1 MSFSKHYGKFKK
13 HKREKGLFYAFGRGM
28 KYLFYRLRTAGVDR
42 FPVSG
47 ELSRGDLRIFY
58 GDGNVHFFW
67 KSDPL
72 TKWPGLSSAVHSWG
86 LWTDTSKAKW
96 QFIQETSDSVKIRI
110 SFKELPVHQTWF
122 LKLESERCIHWSVDL
137 EVDEPLY
144 IDEFRFLSLL
154 RHGYKTWV
162 SGYTQGNFPRL
173 DHVWHDLWIKEQP
186 VDLVAAR
193 FSLRDEILPA
203 YSMEIIEGPGDFSAI
218 VQGPPSDLSSHFIGF
233 RTLEKKSSREYAPGR
248 YPLLSARITLS
259 DENLLDSK
267 IEDLRRK
274 DFKRIF
280 AEDAK
285 GSSLRRDGARFSEDI
300 LLIQCPPW
308 DPQMP
313 PLSVATL
320 SSFLERSGHS
330 VAVSDLNIALYNS
343 VPFGAKYL
351 WEQGGYDH
359 WVEEKLFP
367 KTWSSLKDASFLFL
381 DEALKGR
388 SVRSIGLSVN
398 YAGIPFASEAL
409 RFIKELDQ
417 DLFIIVGGWGS
428 ISESLRRM
436 FPVDLVDVF
445 VVGEG
450 EETLKE
456 VLEALKGQR
465 QLKDIEG
472 IVSYKKDIAYKPRP
486 PIMDL
491 DALPWPTFKEF
502 DLRQYKSPTIPL
514 LASRGCVGHCVFCND
529 WFYSKPYRARSAKN
543 ILEEIRYH
551 IEDKKVDGFSF
562 KDLACNGDF
571 KKLESLCDLIIG
583 AGLAIQWDSH
593 AIPLTGMSRELL
605 RKMKKAG
612 CVSLF
617 YGVESFSNNVLKR
630 MEKAFTREI
639 AGQVLRDT
647 AQAGIRAAINIIVGF
662 PGETQADFQE
672 TLEGIQRNR
681 RYISHVCSVSPCLVN
696 PDSALEHHS
705 QEYGLVT
712 SGEKSAFTRR
722 WASTQDENS
731 YALRCFRAGQVLD
744 LLQRL
749 SIRCNYSA
757 VEEAEIR
764 TR

>member
-1 MSFSKHYGKFKK
+1 MRFSKHYIKFKK
-13 HKREKGLFYAFGRGM
+13 HKFEKGLFYAFGHGV
-28 KYLFYRLRTAGVDR
+28 KYLFYRLKTAGVDR
-42 FPVSG
+42 FLVSG
-47 ELSRGDLRIFY
+47 ELSKGDLKIFY
-58 GDGNVHFFW
+58 GAGSVHLSW
-67 KSDPL
+67 KGDLL
-72 TKWPGLSSAVHSWG
+72 TKGPGLSSAVHSWG
-86 LWTDTSKAKW
+86 LWTDASKTQW

-110 SFKELPVHQTWF
+110 SFEELPIHQTW
-122 LKLESERCIHWSVDL
+122 LLELESDRCIHWSVDL
-137 EVDEPLY
+137 EVDEPLH

-154 RHGYKTWV
+154 RYGYKTWV
-162 SGYTQGNFPRL
+162 SGYTQENFPRL
-173 DHVWHDLWIKEQP
+173 DHGWHNLWIKEQP
-186 VDLVAAR
+186 VGLVATR

-203 YSMEIIEGPGDFSAI
+203 YSMELIERPEDFSAI
-218 VQGPPSDLSSHFIGF
+218 VQSPPSDRPSHFIGF

-259 DENLLDSK
+259 DENLLDSR
-267 IEDLRRK
+267 IEDLRRN
-274 DFKRIF
+274 DFQRIF

-285 GSSLRRDGARFSEDI
+285 RGGSRRVGAQFSEDI

-320 SSFLERSGHS
+320 SSFLIKCGLT

-343 VPFGAKYL
+343 ASQGAKYL

-359 WVEEKLFP
+359 WVEDKLFS
-367 KTWSSLKDASFLFL
+367 KTWSLVREASFLFL
-381 DEALKGR
+381 DDVFKDR

-398 YAGIPFASEAL
+398 YASIPFASEVL
-409 RFIKELDQ
+409 RFIKELDREI
-417 DLFIIVGGWGS
+417 FIIVGGWGS
-428 ISESLRRM
+428 ISEPLRRM

-450 EETLKE
+450 EETLNE

-465 QLKDIEG
+465 QLEEIEG
-472 IVSYKKDIAYKPRP
+472 IVSYKKNIAYKPRP
-486 PIMDL
+486 AIMDL
-491 DALPWPTFKEF
+491 DALPWPTFEEF

-514 LASRGCVGHCVFCND
+514 LTSRGCVGHCAFCND

-562 KDLACNGDF
+562 KDLACNGDLN
-571 KKLESLCDLIIG
+571 KLESLCDLIIG
-583 AGLAIQWDSH
+583 AGLTIQWDSH
-593 AIPLTGMSRELL
+593 AIPLAGMSRELL

-630 MEKAFTREI
+630 MEKTFTKEI
-639 AGQVLRDT
+639 AEGVLRDT

-696 PDSALEHHS
+696 PDSALEHYS
-705 QEYGLVT
+705 QEYGIVT

-722 WASTQDENS
+722 WVGSREENS
-731 YALRCFRAGQVLD
+731 YALRRLRVDKVLD

-749 SIRCNYSA
+749 SISCNYSA
-757 VEEAEIR
+757 SEGAEVR